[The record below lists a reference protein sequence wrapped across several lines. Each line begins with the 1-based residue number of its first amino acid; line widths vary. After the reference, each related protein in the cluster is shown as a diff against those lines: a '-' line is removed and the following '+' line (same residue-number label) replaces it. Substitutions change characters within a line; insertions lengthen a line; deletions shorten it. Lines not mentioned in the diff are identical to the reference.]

1 MLIGENILLAL
12 NGLLA
17 NKMRALLTMLGI
29 IIGIGSVIAIMSV
42 GNSIS
47 TSVTRSMEDMGVNN
61 ITLGVSQKST
71 SETSTADG
79 RVFMGFSR
87 GSIMDDEDYITDEM
101 LDAMKQ
107 EFAGSIREILLNE
120 SAGSGTVEDGNLSA
134 NVTLTGVNAAYLENE
149 ALTLLA
155 GRTLTDTDQTKAKRV
170 VLVSDK
176 LADTLFDG
184 DYDAAVGSG
193 LQVYVSNRYY
203 SYAIVGVYEYE
214 DSGFTTESD
223 EDIST
228 TLYMPLEAARNQNH
242 STAGYSQL
250 TIVTASGVDSTSLC
264 TELENWFNNSYYR
277 NNDSFEISASSMES
291 MVSSM
296 TSMLSTVSIAISVIA
311 GISLLVG
318 GIGIMN
324 IMLVSITERT
334 REIGTR
340 KAL

>member
-87 GSIMDDEDYITDEM
+87 GSTMDDEDYITDEM
-101 LDAMKQ
+101 LDAMKE

-184 DYDAAVGSG
+184 DYDAAVGSE

-318 GIGIMN
+318 GIGVMN